1 MRKRAL
7 LAPFVVFAFALTAT
21 VASAD
26 APVSGDGDL
35 FYGPAALLDMT
46 TVGQTTFIDVGSDG
60 TISGPLNGTIE
71 EQYTV
76 VHHAR
81 AGFNTYRGVLDFEGV
96 VFDTE
101 GVEHFAGHSFRVQCA
116 RWIGQGQR
124 LARALGP
131 GHEPER
137 RFVAPHAPFREN
149 PLKAG
154 SEQFRFGPGCAEQA
168 ADLGPVDP

>member
-35 FYGPAALLDMT
+35 FYGPAELLDMT
-46 TVGQTTFIDVGSDG
+46 TVGQTTFIDVGIDG

-101 GVEHFAGHSFRVQCA
+101 GVEHFGTLTLLTQGRQDPGMPFPTDTPWIMRWVIVEGGGELEQVQGHGTGILTLEE
-116 RWIGQGQR
+116 IGFVLDYEGQVHFS
-124 LARALGP
+124 
-131 GHEPER
+131 GH
-137 RFVAPHAPFREN
+137 
-149 PLKAG
+149 
-154 SEQFRFGPGCAEQA
+154 
-168 ADLGPVDP
+168 